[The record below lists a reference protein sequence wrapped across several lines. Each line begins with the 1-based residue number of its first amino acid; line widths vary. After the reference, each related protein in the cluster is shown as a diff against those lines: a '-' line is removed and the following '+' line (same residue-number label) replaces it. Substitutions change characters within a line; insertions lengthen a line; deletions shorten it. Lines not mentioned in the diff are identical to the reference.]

1 MPDDGLLTWCD
12 ELHQVRGNVSQ
23 LQATLNQILA
33 KAPSVTQYQELYRMY
48 GETNLETT
56 ANSSQ
61 ISEKMKTSLN
71 SPQLKVAVR
80 LKSLFDRGLLPFLLG
95 MSRINFKSPKC
106 DRFVGYLLDYC
117 PPEQEVANITPPDKS
132 PTKTYSAGNPDSSE
146 VNLYPPNLPPIE
158 NKGLLNLVFT
168 DKSLR
173 QAVEYLELS
182 DISRSADTTLS
193 FNSSHNRKL
202 CLKGKYT
209 LDLAL
214 VDILDEALPHADEND
229 LEYVRYRLTSA
240 PILAKFAYVYN
251 FPEALVHQISKDASI
266 LEKLAIF
273 KTTFL
278 AYIGGLTRDNYLPKQ
293 ILNWLKALFK
303 PLISVLETE
312 LLLTGQ
318 IKSKESVAWA
328 EFQFIMSRLNN
339 YFLDSIKKM
348 HFDFVIIE
356 EDPFVCQLKVNDE
369 GVFLGIGSGST
380 AAAANRQA
388 VYKTMTDPEL
398 SERLFSYIS
407 EQMRLF
413 KQEKKAA
420 QHTKSDQSSENLIYH
435 PLMNMDRKPPPPPS
449 GPSRDQAGA
458 SAEAK
463 TASNP
468 PAASKKPLPQIN
480 LAKAPLAPL
489 NQPRMPLQYG
499 MIPSSMPKG
508 PKRK

>member
-33 KAPSVTQYQELYRMY
+33 KAPSVTQYQDLYRMY
-48 GETNLETT
+48 GETNPET
-56 ANSSQ
+56 ASSQ
-61 ISEKMKTSLN
+61 ISEKMRTSLN

-80 LKSLFDRGLLPFLLG
+80 LKSLFDRGRLPFLLG

-117 PPEQEVANITPPDKS
+117 PPEQDVANITNSDKT
-132 PTKTYSAGNPDSSE
+132 PNVAGATSAEPSD
-146 VNLYPPNLPPIE
+146 VDLYPPSLPPIE

-173 QAVEYLELS
+173 QAIEYLELS
-182 DISRSADTTLS
+182 DLSRSADATLS

-202 CLKGKYT
+202 SLKGKYT
-209 LDLAL
+209 LDMAL
-214 VDILDEALPHADEND
+214 VDILEDALPYADEND
-229 LEYVRYRLTSA
+229 LEYIRYRLTSA
-240 PILAKFAYVYN
+240 PILAKLAYVYN
-251 FPEALVHQISKDASI
+251 FPEALVHQISKDTAV
-266 LEKLAIF
+266 LDKLAIY

-278 AYIGGLTRDNYLPKQ
+278 AYVGGLTRDSYSPKQ
-293 ILNWLKALFK
+293 IFNWLRALFK
-303 PLISVLETE
+303 PLISTLESE
-312 LLLTGQ
+312 LLRNGQ

-339 YFLDSIKKM
+339 YFLDTVKKI
-348 HFDFVIIE
+348 HFDFHVIE
-356 EDPFVCQLKVNDE
+356 EDPYVCQLKVNDD

-380 AAAANRQA
+380 PAAANRQA

-398 SERLFSYIS
+398 SERLFSFIS
-407 EQMRLF
+407 DQMRLM

-420 QHTKSDQSSENLIYH
+420 QNNTKSEQSSENLIYH
-435 PLMNMDRKPPPPPS
+435 PLMNLDKKPPPPP
-449 GPSRDQAGA
+449 PSAGSDQDG
-458 SAEAK
+458 SHAEAK
-463 TASNP
+463 PAFNP
-468 PAASKKPLPQIN
+468 PAGPKKPQPQIN

>member
-33 KAPSVTQYQELYRMY
+33 KAPTVTQYQDLYKVY
-48 GETNLETT
+48 GEANLEI
-56 ANSSQ
+56 ASSQ
-61 ISEKMKTSLN
+61 ISEKLKTSLN

-117 PPEQEVANITPPDKS
+117 PPEQEVANITSSEKA
-132 PTKTYSAGNPDSSE
+132 TKVSAGAGAGAESSE
-146 VNLYPPNLPPIE
+146 VELYPPILPPIE

-173 QAVEYLELS
+173 QAIEYLELS
-182 DISRSADTTLS
+182 DLSRSADATLS
-193 FNSSHNRKL
+193 YNSSHNRKL
-202 CLKGKYT
+202 SLKGKYT

-214 VDILDEALPHADEND
+214 VDILEDALPYADEND
-229 LEYVRYRLTSA
+229 LEYIRYRLTSA

-251 FPEALVHQISKDASI
+251 FPEALVHQISKDAAI
-266 LEKLAIF
+266 LEKLSIY

-278 AYIGGLTRDNYLPKQ
+278 AYIGGLARDNYSPKQ
-293 ILNWLKALFK
+293 IFNWLEALFK

-339 YFLDSIKKM
+339 YFLNPIKKM
-348 HFDFVIIE
+348 HFDFHVIE
-356 EDPFVCQLKVNDE
+356 QDPYVCQLKVNDD
-369 GVFLGIGSGST
+369 GVFLGVGSGST
-380 AAAANRQA
+380 VAAANRQA

-407 EQMRLF
+407 DQMRLM

-420 QHTKSDQSSENLIYH
+420 QNSTKSEQSSENLIYH
-435 PLMNMDRKPPPPPS
+435 PLMNVDKKPPPPP
-449 GPSRDQAGA
+449 PSDANTQDVVQA
-458 SAEAK
+458 EVK
-463 TASNP
+463 PVHNP
-468 PAASKKPLPQIN
+468 PTGPKKPQPQIN